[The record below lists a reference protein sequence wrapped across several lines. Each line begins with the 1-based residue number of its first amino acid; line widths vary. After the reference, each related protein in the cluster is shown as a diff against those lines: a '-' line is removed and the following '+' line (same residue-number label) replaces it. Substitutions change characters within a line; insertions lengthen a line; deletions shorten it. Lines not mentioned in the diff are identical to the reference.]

1 MADLAIDDPS
11 YSADRVDRYKIDYQD
26 SKALWAFAMRNCQ
39 IAEQYQDARALHAT
53 ALKNLKL
60 RLSKEYRLKHI
71 DPKIAEDKAYLIM
84 AENDDEVRDMLRDL
98 IEKRSI
104 YKGLEKLMEARAAA
118 LSFNQSLIKN
128 EARHT

>member
-11 YSADRVDRYKIDYQD
+11 YTADRSDRYKIDYQD
-26 SKALWAFAMRNCQ
+26 SKALWAFALKNCE
-39 IAEQYQDARALHAT
+39 IAEQYQDARAMHAS

-60 RLSKEYRLKHI
+60 SLAREYKAKQI
-71 DPKIAEDKAYLIM
+71 DPKIAEEKAYLIM
-84 AENDDEVRDMLRDL
+84 AEKDDSIRDMLRKL
-98 IEKRSI
+98 IEQRSI

-118 LSFNQSLIKN
+118 ISFNQSLIKN